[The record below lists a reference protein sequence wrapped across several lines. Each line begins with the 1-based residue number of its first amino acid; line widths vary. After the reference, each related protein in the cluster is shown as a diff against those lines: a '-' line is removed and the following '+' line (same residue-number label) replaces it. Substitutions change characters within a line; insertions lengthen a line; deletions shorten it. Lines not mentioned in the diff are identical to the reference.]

1 MASIEATLTSDLLDM
16 STKLKPYSKAN
27 EPVFSFEYKKCEWV
41 KVGAVQ
47 DKSSA
52 SAKCPERTT

>member
-1 MASIEATLTSDLLDM
+1 M